1 MVKTTQKQTQTTTPT
16 PKPTST
22 STWTLK
28 YRGEQSG
35 KKLRRWQHENC
46 QNLTKLF
53 RASPLRD
60 APTPRRRR
68 RSRSSSATW
77 GRIHSCRRFLGEVTV
92 PWLLLLVQNN
102 STFFP
107 TCSLEK
113 RPWADNRPSRRL
125 RRMSLK
131 LILSF
136 YGWERCACVIFCSIN
151 ICGDVGDAFEVE
163 KKHVLPRAPGV
174 ECSMLRFWVDTANIS
189 ISPFVNM
196 DFFFTVKYFPPYIF
210 LIFQKLFP
218 SNLYWIHVIKI
229 WGQSSPWLL

>member
-1 MVKTTQKQTQTTTPT
+1 MLRTEGVTVMATTEEKLSDKDWAEIVSGAWILTNMKKDEETKNRTNPT
-16 PKPTST
+16 LVNS
-22 STWTLK
+22 WRLK
-28 YRGEQSG
+28 SG
-35 KKLRRWQHENC
+35 KRLRRWQHENC

-53 RASPLRD
+53 RTSPLRD
-60 APTPRRRR
+60 APTPWRPR

-77 GRIHSCRRFLGEVTV
+77 GRIHSSRRFLGEVTV

-136 YGWERCACVIFCSIN
+136 FGWERCACVISFS
-151 ICGDVGDAFEVE
+151 
-163 KKHVLPRAPGV
+163 L
-174 ECSMLRFWVDTANIS
+174 
-189 ISPFVNM
+189 
-196 DFFFTVKYFPPYIF
+196 
-210 LIFQKLFP
+210 
-218 SNLYWIHVIKI
+218 
-229 WGQSSPWLL
+229 